1 MTLQQLRYII
11 AVNEFHSFSQAAR
24 ECNITQPT
32 LSSMVQKMEHELGV
46 QIFERKNKTVTTT
59 PQGLKIIQRAEKT
72 LREFNK
78 IEKIASETNDILE
91 GDLNMSVSPTIA
103 QYILPDFISKFSKWN
118 PRVRLLVKDMKMSS
132 MINGLLDGSINACIG
147 IAGNKRKGITEIP
160 LYREP
165 FMLYVSERNQ
175 HGYTGNATSY
185 SEKNEMT
192 LVMKEAVNL
201 RESTFSFGNIDT
213 KEQSVYESNS
223 IDALIRI
230 IDKNGGSTII
240 PQMHINYLSD
250 KQRMNVVPINKGNNY
265 TRIISLYVNT
275 NDINNTLTK
284 SIITVLRDSIPQNM
298 LVK

>member
-11 AVNEFHSFSQAAR
+11 AVNEFHSFSRAAR

-32 LSSMVQKMEHELGV
+32 LSSMVQKMENELGV
-46 QIFERKNKTVTTT
+46 KIFERKNKSVTTT
-59 PQGLKIIQRAEKT
+59 PQGIKIIERAEKT
-72 LREFNK
+72 LREF
-78 IEKIASETNDILE
+78 EKISNTVNETNDLLE
-91 GDLNMSVSPTIA
+91 GELRLSVSPTIA

-118 PRVRLLVKDMKMSS
+118 QKVRLVIKDMKMSS
-132 MINGLLDGSINACIG
+132 MINGLLDGSLDATIG
-147 IAGNKRKGITEIP
+147 ISGNKRQGITEIP

-165 FMLYVSERNQ
+165 FMLYISDR
-175 HGYTGNATSY
+175 HHYTHTD
-185 SEKNEMT
+185 KEMPQKDMM

-201 RESTFSFGNIDT
+201 RESAFNFGNVDT

-250 KQRMNVVPINKGNNY
+250 KQRMNVVPIDKDNRY
-265 TRIISLYVNT
+265 SRSISLYVKT
-275 NDINNTLTK
+275 SDVKSPLTK
-284 SIITVLRDSIPQNM
+284 SILAILRETIPHTM
-298 LVK
+298 LIK